1 MVKKLTLIKIN
12 TVSDTSTTRSTPMVL
27 RAVRVFQLQEWS
39 GMFRNV
45 LFPTDFSGHAKR
57 ALECVTGL
65 PGIQEV
71 ILLHVAD
78 LKDISRWGEQ
88 DIIAGAKRHL
98 AEDRAY
104 LTARGITVRSVL
116 KKTKDGSIGKEIVA
130 VASSEGAT
138 AIVMSARGKGMVEG
152 ILLGTVSN
160 YVLRNTS
167 IHLLIMRYR
176 LVEHLDG
183 KTYTKF
189 CPMILSKVVCPTDFS
204 VFSDQTIQSVSGL
217 PGLGEMVLVHVVS
230 SGETPEEI
238 AAGHADAKQRLAA
251 IVADLSG
258 RGIPA
263 RYHILTGNPA
273 TEINRF
279 ATEEDASLIAMSSFG
294 KGWFRDLML
303 GSTAAEVVRTAER
316 PVVIMRGRL

>member
-1 MVKKLTLIKIN
+1 MERAASAHVSQSLNIIRSISGTGSLIR
-12 TVSDTSTTRSTPMVL
+12 DR
-27 RAVRVFQLQEWS
+27 VRM
-39 GMFRNV
+39 MFRNV

-78 LKDISRWGEQ
+78 LRDTSRWGEQ

-104 LTARGITVRSVL
+104 LTAKGITVHCVL
-116 KKTKDGSIGKEIVA
+116 RKTKDGSIGQEIIA
-130 VASSEGAT
+130 VASSKGAT

-160 YVLRNTS
+160 YVLRNAP

-176 LVEHLDG
+176 LIEHLDE

-189 CPMILSKVVCPTDFS
+189 CPMILSRVVCPTDFS
-204 VFSDQTIQSVSGL
+204 IFSDQTIQSVSGL
-217 PGLGEMVLVHVVS
+217 PGLGELVLVHVVS

-238 AAGHADAKQRLAA
+238 VAGQADAEKRLEL
-251 IVADLSG
+251 IMADLTG

-273 TEINRF
+273 TEINRL
-279 ATEEDASLIAMSSFG
+279 ATEEDASLIALSSFG
-294 KGWFRDLML
+294 KGWIRDLMI
-303 GSTAAEVVRTAER
+303 GSTAAEVARTAER
-316 PVVIMRGRL
+316 PVVIIRRRL

>member
-1 MVKKLTLIKIN
+1 
-12 TVSDTSTTRSTPMVL
+12 MVL
-27 RAVRVFQLQEWS
+27 KMPGHFSYRILELS
-39 GMFRNV
+39 GMFRSV

-65 PGIQEV
+65 PGIREV

-78 LKDISRWGEQ
+78 LRSIGRWGEQ

-104 LTARGITVRSVL
+104 LEARGIAARSIL
-116 KKTKDGSIGKEIVA
+116 KKTKDGSIGKEIVS
-130 VASSEGAT
+130 VASAEGAT

-152 ILLGTVSN
+152 ILLGTVSSF
-160 YVLRNTS
+160 VLRNTR

-176 LVEHLDG
+176 LIEHLDG

-189 CPMILSKVVCPTDFS
+189 CPMILSKVICPTDFS
-204 VFSDQTIQSVSGL
+204 IFSDLAVQSVSQL
-217 PGLGEMVLVHVVS
+217 PGLGEMILVHVIS

-238 AAGHADAKQRLAA
+238 AAGRADAENRMAA
-251 IVADLSG
+251 IVADLAG
-258 RGIPA
+258 KGIPV

-273 TEINRF
+273 TEIDRI
-279 ATEEDASLIAMSSFG
+279 AIDEDASLIAMSSFG
-294 KGWFRDLML
+294 KGWFKDLML
-303 GSTAAEVVRTAER
+303 GSTAAEVARSAER
-316 PVVIMRGRL
+316 PVVILRGRLQDSPPD